1 MPSSPP
7 HLPST
12 REGASPSPTQ
22 GIATALL
29 TLLLLPP
36 VSPALFAADTAPPPL
51 PRGELIE
58 RIATGRD
65 PGLTYALYIPTGYR
79 ADRPSPI
86 LYAFDARGDARDLVN
101 RLRTGAER
109 YAWIVA
115 SPDNASDAIPMEE
128 NFKVMSGL
136 WADTH
141 ARLTVDDRR
150 VYAFGFSGLS
160 RFACML
166 GFTAPESLAGVI
178 GASGGFPLG
187 HPPTRDTPFPFF
199 AMVGDKDFNYYELLD
214 LDDKLAALGLPHR
227 VEVFPGVHELP
238 PESLATQALGWME
251 LQAMKRGTREKSPT
265 VIAAQWQES
274 FAQARTLDEAGRLLP
289 ADRAYAVLAA
299 DFAGLA
305 DAKSLE
311 EAARRRAALQAT
323 EAFQRQRAE
332 QQERD
337 RRDRDYLEKVP
348 RILAAAN
355 PEVRADSLGHALA
368 ELAIPELKR
377 RATSATIDPEERL
390 AAERLLSAVSIQT
403 GLHLPLEA
411 AERKQY
417 DRAIFDLQIAAEIDP
432 QVPRIPFRLA
442 VTWAQK
448 GDRRKAL
455 DALALAVEKGW
466 TDLVALESE
475 RAFDPLRQSDEYK
488 TIVSALLRRQRPTAR

>member
-1 MPSSPP
+1 MG
-7 HLPST
+7 
-12 REGASPSPTQ
+12 EGP
-22 GIATALL
+22 GVRALL
-29 TLLLLPP
+29 GVATITLLLLP
-36 VSPALFAADTAPPPL
+36 SALFAADAADTAPPSL

-58 RIATGRD
+58 RIATVRD
-65 PGLTYALYIPTGYR
+65 PGLTYALYIPTHYR
-79 ADRPSPI
+79 TDRPSPI

-141 ARLTVDDRR
+141 ARLAVDDRR

-166 GFTAPESLAGVI
+166 GLTAPESLAGVI

-238 PESLATQALGWME
+238 PEALATQALGWME
-251 LQAMKRGTREKSPT
+251 LQAMKRGTREKSPA

-274 FAQARTLDEAGRLLP
+274 FAQARALDEAGRPLQ
-289 ADRAYAVLAA
+289 ADRAYAALAA

-311 EAARRRAALQAT
+311 DAARRRAALQAT

-368 ELAIPELKR
+368 DLAIPELKR
-377 RATSATIDPEERL
+377 RATSAVDPEERL

-488 TIVSALLRRQRPTAR
+488 TIVTALLRRQRPTAR